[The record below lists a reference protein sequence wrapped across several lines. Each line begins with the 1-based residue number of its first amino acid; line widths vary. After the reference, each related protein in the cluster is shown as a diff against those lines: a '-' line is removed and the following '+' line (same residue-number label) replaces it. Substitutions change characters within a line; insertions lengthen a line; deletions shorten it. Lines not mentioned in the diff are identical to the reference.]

1 MTELKYYRRMLLK
14 GLFHA
19 INQTVNYFRSM
30 TSFGTTCSFK
40 SEASLSP
47 RCFHWP
53 TSASRQSILGGQSR
67 LSRQSGLSY
76 RQ

>member
-47 RCFHWP
+47 NPVIELW
-53 TSASRQSILGGQSR
+53 I
-67 LSRQSGLSY
+67 
-76 RQ
+76 